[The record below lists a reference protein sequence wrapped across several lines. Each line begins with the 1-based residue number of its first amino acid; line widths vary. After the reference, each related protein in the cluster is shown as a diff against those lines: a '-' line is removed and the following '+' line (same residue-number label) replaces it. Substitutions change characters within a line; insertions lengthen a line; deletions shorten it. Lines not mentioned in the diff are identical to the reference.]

1 MDFIIPNCIS
11 SFFNIYL
18 SITWTRAIFL
28 HFNGPKTYLVYEY
41 IHIFANFYFLFSKK
55 EHFKLFYLRFGF
67 IVQWVL
73 SFWWILFIMISQEKS
88 LSLKMFED
96 GDTIAIFLDLST
108 FFFPFGIL
116 QNNSKIVRNIQGH
129 VSSLGWDSTLS
140 PGHSIS
146 WLFLPYKTFF
156 N

>member
-55 EHFKLFYLRFGF
+55 EHFKLFWFHCS
-67 IVQWVL
+67 V
-73 SFWWILFIMISQEKS
+73 SFKFLMNPVHHDKPRKIIIAKNVWRWRHNRDISRS
-88 LSLKMFED
+88 VN
-96 GDTIAIFLDLST
+96 I
-108 FFFPFGIL
+108 FFPFGIL

-129 VSSLGWDSTLS
+129 VGSLGCDSTLS

-146 WLFLPYKTFF
+146 WLFLPFKTFF
-156 N
+156 K